1 MRSPLAVAGALAGLL
16 LGSTAQAQQAPT
28 AALMR
33 PAAADT
39 VRLTLA
45 AALAEARPASEQV
58 GIASAEVRRSKGAV
72 TQTRAALLPQINLGP
87 QYTRV
92 LESPYENLFSGG
104 GSVGENP
111 FTSSNQWRLG
121 GSVGISLFNLSQWS
135 QLGASQAASRVSQL
149 QLTQQQALTILTVA
163 SAYYD
168 ASLSAQLLSITE
180 FTLAQAEKTLA
191 DVTLGREVGTQ
202 SEFEQLRARVSRDN
216 QIPVVT
222 RARANREIA
231 ITRLKQLLDIPI
243 AAELVLATPLD
254 DSPDIGDL
262 PADVAAMITSA
273 DTTVQARAVVQTA
286 SETVAQSEQLESAAA
301 RQWIPTMSTTMNYNR
316 AGYSSDFF
324 PVNSQ
329 FGNDWTIN
337 AVINWPLFTSGR
349 ISGARQQ
356 AAANL
361 DAARLRAKLT
371 EEQAVLDNTTV
382 NARLR
387 EARDNSLATAS
398 VVEQAV
404 RAYEIAE
411 LRYSEGVSTQTELQ
425 DVRLQLEQA
434 RANQAQAARDLQ
446 VARFRRALLPYLPL
460 GTADGAA
467 LTTSPVTSAGT
478 ASQALAGTAT
488 TSGR

>member
-1 MRSPLAVAGALAGLL
+1 MRVTAPALSLL
-16 LGSTAQAQQAPT
+16 LGLAIASTAHAQSSPAARAP
-28 AALMR
+28 AG
-33 PAAADT
+33 AADT

-45 AALAEARPASEQV
+45 AALAEARSASEQV
-58 GIASAEVRRSKGAV
+58 GIAKADVSRSKGVV
-72 TQTRAALLPQINLGP
+72 TQTRAALLPQVNLGP

-92 LESPYENLFSGG
+92 LASPYENLFSGG
-104 GSVGENP
+104 TGNVENP

-121 GSVGISLFNLSQWS
+121 GSVGLSLFNLSQWS
-135 QLGASQAASRVSQL
+135 QLGASEAASRVSQL

-168 ASLSAQLLSITE
+168 ASLSAQLLAITE

-191 DVTLGREVGTQ
+191 DVTLAREVGSQ

-222 RARANREIA
+222 RARANRDIA
-231 ITRLKQLLDIPI
+231 LTRLKQLLDIPL

-273 DTTVQARAVVQTA
+273 DTTVVARAVVQA
-286 SETVAQSEQLESAAA
+286 AAETVVQSEQLKSAAS

-337 AVINWPLFTSGR
+337 AVVNWPLFTSGR

-361 DAARLRAKLT
+361 EAARLRAKLT
-371 EEQAVLDNTTV
+371 AEQAALDNETV

-398 VVEQAV
+398 VVEQAT

-411 LRYSEGVSTQTELQ
+411 LRYAEGVSTQTELQ

-434 RANQAQAARDLQ
+434 RANQAQAARDMQ

-467 LTTSPVTSAGT
+467 LTTSSVTSAG
-478 ASQALAGTAT
+478 AAAQALAGASTTA
-488 TSGR
+488 GR

>member
-1 MRSPLAVAGALAGLL
+1 MKSRTGSLILALGLL
-16 LGSTAQAQQAPT
+16 GTAGAQAQQAPS
-28 AALMR
+28 ASLVSAG
-33 PAAADT
+33 AEDT
-39 VRLTLA
+39 LRLTLA
-45 AALAEARPASEQV
+45 EALAQARPASEQV
-58 GIASAEVRRSKGAV
+58 GIAQAEVRRTEGAV
-72 TQTRAALLPQINLGP
+72 TQTRAALLPQVNLGP

-92 LESPYENLFSGG
+92 LASPYANLFGG
-104 GSVGENP
+104 GSSGASNP
-111 FTSSNQWRLG
+111 FTSTNQWRLG

-135 QLGASQAASRVSQL
+135 QLGASQAGTRVSRL
-149 QLTQQQALTILTVA
+149 QLTQQQALTLLTVA

-168 ASLSAQLLSITE
+168 ATLSAQLLSITE

-191 DVTLGREVGTQ
+191 DVTLGREVGAQ

-222 RARANREIA
+222 RARANRDIA
-231 ITRLKQLLDIPI
+231 VTRLKQLLDIPMST
-243 AAELVLATPLD
+243 ELALTTPLD
-254 DSPDIGDL
+254 ENPDIGAL
-262 PADVAAMITSA
+262 PADVADMVVHA
-273 DTTVQARAVVQTA
+273 DTTLAARAVVRA
-286 SETVAQSEQLESAAA
+286 AEETVVQSEQLNAAAA

-337 AVINWPLFTSGR
+337 AVVNWPLFTSGR

-356 AAANL
+356 AAASL
-361 DAARLRAKLT
+361 ESARLRAKLT
-371 EEQAVLDNTTV
+371 EEQAALDKVTV
-382 NARLR
+382 EARLT
-387 EARDNSLATAS
+387 EAKDNSLATAS
-398 VVEQAV
+398 VVEQAA

-434 RANQAQAARDLQ
+434 RANQAQAARDTQ

-460 GTADGAA
+460 GTADGTAA
-467 LTTSPVTSAGT
+467 VTTSST
-478 ASQALAGTAT
+478 Q
-488 TSGR
+488 GR

>member
-1 MRSPLAVAGALAGLL
+1 MKTLAHALTALFGLVVV
-16 LGSTAQAQQAPT
+16 STAQAQQSPS
-28 AALMR
+28 AALV
-33 PAAADT
+33 PAAATDT
-39 VRLTLA
+39 LRLTLA
-45 AALAEARPASEQV
+45 AALAGARPASEQV
-58 GIASAEVRRSKGAV
+58 GIAKADVTRSKGVV
-72 TQTRAALLPQINLGP
+72 TQTRSALLPQVNLGP

-104 GSVGENP
+104 SGTVENP

-121 GSVGISLFNLSQWS
+121 GSVGMSLFNLSQWS
-135 QLGASQAASRVSQL
+135 QLGASQAATRVSEL

-168 ASLSAQLLSITE
+168 ASLSAQLLTITE

-222 RARANREIA
+222 RARANHVIA
-231 ITRLKQLLDIPI
+231 LTRLKQLLDIPLS
-243 AAELVLATPLD
+243 AELILATPLD
-254 DSPDIGDL
+254 DNPDLSDL
-262 PADVAAMITSA
+262 PADVAEMITSA
-273 DTTVQARAVVQTA
+273 DTTVGARAVVQTA
-286 SETVAQSEQLESAAA
+286 TESVAQSEQLSAAA
-301 RQWIPTMSTTMNYNR
+301 SRQWIPTMSTTMNYNR

-337 AVINWPLFTSGR
+337 AVVNWPLFTSGR

-361 DAARLRAKLT
+361 EAARLRAKLT
-371 EEQAVLDNTTV
+371 EEQAALDNETV

-398 VVEQAV
+398 VVEQAT

-411 LRYSEGVSTQTELQ
+411 VRYAEGISTQTELQ

-434 RANQAQAARDLQ
+434 RANQAQAARDTQ

-467 LTTSPVTSAGT
+467 LTTSSVSSAGT
-478 ASQALAGTAT
+478 ATQALAGAAT

>member
-1 MRSPLAVAGALAGLL
+1 MRANSPALSLL
-16 LGSTAQAQQAPT
+16 LGLVITSTVHAQQAPS
-28 AALMR
+28 AALM
-33 PAAADT
+33 PPVATDT

-45 AALAEARPASEQV
+45 AALAEARSASEQV
-58 GIASAEVRRSKGAV
+58 GIAEADVSRSKGVV
-72 TQTRAALLPQINLGP
+72 TQTRAALLPQVNLGP

-92 LESPYENLFSGG
+92 LASPYENLFSGG
-104 GSVGENP
+104 SSGVENP
-111 FTSSNQWRLG
+111 FTSTNQWRLG
-121 GSVGISLFNLSQWS
+121 GSVGISLFNLGQWS
-135 QLGASQAASRVSQL
+135 QLGASQAATRVSQL

-168 ASLSAQLLSITE
+168 ASLSAQLLAITE

-222 RARANREIA
+222 RTRANREIA
-231 ITRLKQLLDIPI
+231 VTRLKQLLDIPLS
-243 AAELVLATPLD
+243 AELVLATPLD

-262 PADVAAMITSA
+262 PPDVAAMITSA

-286 SETVAQSEQLESAAA
+286 AATVVQSEQLNTAAS

-337 AVINWPLFTSGR
+337 AVVNWPLFTSGR

-361 DAARLRAKLT
+361 EAARLRAKLT
-371 EEQAVLDNTTV
+371 GEQAALDNATV

-398 VVEQAV
+398 VVEQAT

-434 RANQAQAARDLQ
+434 RANQAQAARDMQ

-460 GTADGAA
+460 GTADGVA
-467 LTTSPVTSAGT
+467 LTTSSVTSAGT
-478 ASQALAGTAT
+478 AAQAVAGASP

>member
-1 MRSPLAVAGALAGLL
+1 MLGLVAV
-16 LGSTAQAQQAPT
+16 STVQAQQSPS
-28 AALMR
+28 AALV
-33 PAAADT
+33 PVVAADT

-58 GIASAEVRRSKGAV
+58 GIAEADVNRSKGVV
-72 TQTRAALLPQINLGP
+72 TQTRSALLPQVNLGP

-92 LESPYENLFSGG
+92 LESPYANLFSGAG
-104 GSVGENP
+104 GGVENP

-121 GSVGISLFNLSQWS
+121 GSIGISLLNLSQWS
-135 QLGASQAASRVSQL
+135 QLGASQAATRVSQL

-222 RARANREIA
+222 RARANRDIA
-231 ITRLKQLLDIPI
+231 ITRLKQLLDIPLS
-243 AAELVLATPLD
+243 AELILATPLD

-273 DTTVQARAVVQTA
+273 DTAVGARAVVQTA
-286 SETVAQSEQLESAAA
+286 AETVVQSEQLQAAA
-301 RQWIPTMSTTMNYNR
+301 SRQWIPTMSTTMNYNR

-356 AAANL
+356 ATANL

-371 EEQAVLDNTTV
+371 EEQAALDNETV

-398 VVEQAV
+398 VVEQAQ
-404 RAYEIAE
+404 RAYAIAE
-411 LRYSEGVSTQTELQ
+411 LRYAEGVSTQTELQ

-434 RANQAQAARDLQ
+434 RANQAQAARDMQ

-467 LTTSPVTSAGT
+467 LMTSSVTSAGAAT
-478 ASQALAGTAT
+478 QAVAGAAT
-488 TSGR
+488 TRGR

>member
-1 MRSPLAVAGALAGLL
+1 MRVTAPALSLL
-16 LGSTAQAQQAPT
+16 LGLAIASTAHAQSPS
-28 AALMR
+28 AALV
-33 PAAADT
+33 PAGAPDT

-45 AALAEARPASEQV
+45 AALADARSASEQV
-58 GIASAEVRRSKGAV
+58 GIAEADVSRSKGVV
-72 TQTRAALLPQINLGP
+72 TQTRAALLPQVNLGP

-92 LESPYENLFSGG
+92 LASPYENLFPGG
-104 GSVGENP
+104 TGNVENP

-135 QLGASQAASRVSQL
+135 QLGASQAATRVSEL

-168 ASLSAQLLSITE
+168 ASLSAQLLAITE

-191 DVTLGREVGTQ
+191 DVTLAREVGSQ

-222 RARANREIA
+222 RARANRDIA
-231 ITRLKQLLDIPI
+231 LTRLKQLLDIPLST
-243 AAELVLATPLD
+243 ELVLDTPLD

-273 DTTVQARAVVQTA
+273 DTTVEARAVVQA
-286 SETVAQSEQLESAAA
+286 AAETVVQSEQLKSAAS

-324 PVNSQ
+324 PVSSQ

-337 AVINWPLFTSGR
+337 AVVNWPLFTSGR

-361 DAARLRAKLT
+361 EAARLRAKLT
-371 EEQAVLDNTTV
+371 EEQAALDNETV

-398 VVEQAV
+398 VVEQAT

-434 RANQAQAARDLQ
+434 RANQAQAARDMQ

-467 LTTSPVTSAGT
+467 LTTSSVTSAG
-478 ASQALAGTAT
+478 AAAQALAGAST

>member
-1 MRSPLAVAGALAGLL
+1 MRTLILGLVVLFGSGVASPG
-16 LGSTAQAQQAPT
+16 QAQQAPS
-28 AALMR
+28 AALV
-33 PAAADT
+33 PAGVADT
-39 VRLTLA
+39 VKLTLA

-58 GIASAEVRRSKGAV
+58 GIAQAEVSRSEGVV
-72 TQTRAALLPQINLGP
+72 TQTRSALLPQVNLGP

-104 GSVGENP
+104 GANIENP
-111 FTSSNQWRLG
+111 FTSTNQWRLG

-135 QLGASQAASRVSQL
+135 QLSASQAATRVSRL
-149 QLTQQQALTILTVA
+149 QLTQQQALTILSVA

-168 ASLSAQLLSITE
+168 ASLSAQLLTITE

-202 SEFEQLRARVSRDN
+202 SEFEELRARVSRDN

-222 RARANREIA
+222 RARANRDIA
-231 ITRLKQLLDIPI
+231 ITRLKQLLDIPLSS
-243 AAELVLATPLD
+243 ELVLATPLD
-254 DSPDIGDL
+254 ESPDIGYL
-262 PADVAAMITSA
+262 PEDVAEMIRSA
-273 DTTVQARAVVQTA
+273 DTTVAARAVVRA
-286 SETVAQSEQLESAAA
+286 AEETVAQSEHLSAAA
-301 RQWIPTMSTTMNYNR
+301 SRQWIPTMSTTMNYNR
-316 AGYSSDFF
+316 AGFSSAFF

-337 AVINWPLFTSGR
+337 AVLNWPLFTSGR
-349 ISGARQQ
+349 ISGARRQ
-356 AAANL
+356 AASTL

-371 EEQAVLDNTTV
+371 EEQAALDNETV

-398 VVEQAV
+398 VVEQAT

-411 LRYSEGVSTQTELQ
+411 LRYAEGVSTQTELQ

-434 RANQAQAARDLQ
+434 RANQAQAARDMQ

-467 LTTSPVTSAGT
+467 LMTSSVTSAGSAT
-478 ASQALAGTAT
+478 QALAGTA
-488 TSGR
+488 SARGR

>member
-1 MRSPLAVAGALAGLL
+1 MRATAPVLSLL
-16 LGSTAQAQQAPT
+16 LGLVIVTTAHAQTPS
-28 AALMR
+28 AALVS
-33 PAAADT
+33 AGAADT

-45 AALAEARPASEQV
+45 SARAEARPASEQV
-58 GIASAEVRRSKGAV
+58 GIAKADVRRSKGAV
-72 TQTRAALLPQINLGP
+72 TQTRAALLPQVNLGP

-92 LESPYENLFSGG
+92 LASPYENLFSGG
-104 GSVGENP
+104 GSDIANP

-121 GSVGISLFNLSQWS
+121 GSVGLSLFNLSQWS
-135 QLGASQAASRVSQL
+135 QLGASQAASRVSEL

-168 ASLSAQLLSITE
+168 ASLSAQLLAITE

-191 DVTLGREVGTQ
+191 DVTLAREVGAQ

-222 RARANREIA
+222 RARANRDIA
-231 ITRLKQLLDIPI
+231 LTRLKQLLDIPL
-243 AAELVLATPLD
+243 ATELVLATPLD

-262 PADVAAMITSA
+262 PADVAALITSA
-273 DTTVQARAVVQTA
+273 DTTVQARAVVQAAT
-286 SETVAQSEQLESAAA
+286 ETVAQSEQLSAAA
-301 RQWIPTMSTTMNYNR
+301 SRQWIPTMSTTMNYNR

-329 FGNDWTIN
+329 FGNDWTIS
-337 AVINWPLFTSGR
+337 AVVNWPLFTSGR

-361 DAARLRAKLT
+361 EAARLRAKLT
-371 EEQAVLDNTTV
+371 AEQAALDNETV

-398 VVEQAV
+398 VVEQAT

-411 LRYSEGVSTQTELQ
+411 LRYAEGVSTQTELQ

-434 RANQAQAARDLQ
+434 RANQAQAARDMQ

-467 LTTSPVTSAGT
+467 AMTSSVTSAGT
-478 ASQALAGTAT
+478 AAQALAGTST